1 MKKVISVFVLAVMAA
16 LVLFA
21 VAGCSGNS
29 ETQQNSDNSAL
40 QAELEE
46 LKDRVEDLENKNNVF
61 WTDKA
66 EYAEDETMTVYF
78 KDTAVFKIKLD
89 FDNAYND
96 AAFWVSGKFINYHVK
111 INSLVSDIYAGVII
125 NTAYMTWEGG
135 NCLYNIED
143 NNTEICYKNIETA
156 TGGNFTSEAAVAH
169 KGQYDFVICVPGTSF
184 ELARFVNV
192 TVHKS
197 I

>member
-1 MKKVISVFVLAVMAA
+1 MKRAIIAVMAVIMSLTAVCFAFGCTGTTQNNDNDA
-16 LVLFA
+16 LR
-21 VAGCSGNS
+21 
-29 ETQQNSDNSAL
+29 
-40 QAELEE
+40 AEIEE

-66 EYAEDETMTVYF
+66 EYSEHETMTVYF

-89 FDNAYND
+89 FNIVYN
-96 AAFWVSGKFINYHVK
+96 AAFWVSGKFINYYVK

-125 NTAYMTWEGG
+125 NTAFMAWDGG
-135 NCLYNIED
+135 NCLYNMED

-156 TGGNFTSEAAVAH
+156 TGGSFTSEVAVAH
-169 KGQYDFVICVPGTSF
+169 EGQYDFVICVPGTSF

-192 TVHKS
+192 TVHKNS
-197 I
+197 V